1 MNVEVKFIKD
11 IPIEQIKSFEDKV
24 VYDVAVETREM
35 TKGLRAYPYLTGTLE
50 RTEIQEPIVGNNKEY
65 SLGAGVD
72 YAKYVYQYND
82 ANWTNP
88 STEAHWYSSVFDK
101 HNSTILSEAVNKAL
115 KEFNK

>member
-1 MNVEVKFIKD
+1 MNIEIEFIKG
-11 IPIEQIKSFEDKV
+11 IPIEQIESFEDKV
-24 VYDVAVETREM
+24 VYKVAVETREM

-88 STEAHWYSSVFDK
+88 STEAHWY
-101 HNSTILSEAVNKAL
+101 HNIFNRHSATILSEAVSKTL